1 MYSHNSPRKDSVTVY
16 GRRNW
21 DRIVALSTREVDDD
35 HARKQIADALAA
47 LVSEVTPMHRE
58 VLASAYLS
66 GARGRMHTHP
76 LPPGLPEGDP
86 AIHARWA
93 ALVYLDCVD
102 AVADTLAKDHSL
114 EERQAWRAAAEA
126 YTQGAERYG
135 RNS

>member
-1 MYSHNSPRKDSVTVY
+1 MY

-21 DRIVALSTREVDDD
+21 ERVITLATSETDDT
-35 HARKQIADALAA
+35 HARKLLADALAA

-58 VLASAYLS
+58 VLASTYLN

-76 LPPGLPEGDP
+76 LPPGLTTSDR
-86 AIHARWA
+86 ALLMRWA

-102 AVADTLAKDHSL
+102 AVSDTLAKDHSL

-126 YTQGAERYG
+126 YTQGAERHG
-135 RNS
+135 RNV

>member
-1 MYSHNSPRKDSVTVY
+1 MY

-21 DRIVALSTREVDDD
+21 ERVISLSTSEMTDT
-35 HARKQIADALAA
+35 HARKMIADALAA

-58 VLASAYLS
+58 VLASAYLN

-76 LPPGLPEGDP
+76 LPPGLPAGDR
-86 AIHARWA
+86 AVHTRWA

-102 AVADTLAKDHSL
+102 AVADTLAKDHTL